1 MVAKKSAVFNY
12 VLSLFNNLSSELIP
26 SFSFGT
32 HVFYFPQNPV
42 WLRTICVFHRTT
54 NFKIVR

>member
-1 MVAKKSAVFNY
+1 MVTEKSAVFNY
-12 VLSLFNNLSSELIP
+12 VLPLFSNLPSELIP
-26 SFSFGT
+26 SFSFGA
-32 HVFYFPQNPV
+32 HVFYFPQNTV